1 MDTSKILTAD
11 LLDILFDER
20 NKDYGAYELRKT
32 YGRRVKT
39 ALLFTFAITTVTI
52 GGSVLAKSLS
62 AEKNSKIPRDII
74 VVSAI
79 PDEKKLEEIKE
90 PERQADPEPE
100 RQERLTQIQI
110 VPNEEVDEPLPTQE
124 DLAIAEIGTE
134 KIEGVDDKPLSD
146 PVGDP
151 DGGKNM
157 IDVPEKE
164 PEDLIYSDVQVHAKY
179 LGNWE
184 RFLLRNLN
192 ADIPRDNG
200 ASPGRYTIKVQ
211 FVVDKEG
218 NVSDIK
224 ALTNEG
230 YGMEEEAVRVLK
242 KADKWEPAI
251 QNGFKVRAYHTQM
264 ITFVIPEE

>member
-1 MDTSKILTAD
+1 MDTSKILSAD

-20 NKDYGAYELRKT
+20 NKDYGAYELRRT
-32 YGRRVKT
+32 YGKRVKK
-39 ALLFTFAITTVTI
+39 ALLFTFAITAVTI

-62 AEKNSKIPRDII
+62 TEKNSKLPPDII

-79 PDEKKLEEIKE
+79 PDEKKPEEIKE
-90 PERQADPEPE
+90 PERQAEPEPE

-110 VPNEEVDEPLPTQE
+110 VPNEEADEPLPTQD
-124 DLAIAEIGTE
+124 DLALAEIGNE
-134 KIEGVDDKPLSD
+134 KIDGIDDKPLSD

-151 DGGKNM
+151 DGGKDI
-157 IDVPEKE
+157 IDVPEKA
-164 PEDLIYSDVQVHAKY
+164 PEDLIYLDVQVHAKY

-184 RFLLRNLN
+184 KFLLRNLN
-192 ADIPRDNG
+192 ADLPRDNG
-200 ASPGRYTIKVQ
+200 AAPGRYSIKIQ

-224 ALTNEG
+224 PLTNEG
-230 YGMEEEAVRVLK
+230 YGMEEEAIRVLR

-251 QNGFKVRAYHTQM
+251 QNGFKVRAYHTQV
-264 ITFVIPEE
+264 ITFVIPDE